1 MVWLLKSFLG
11 SLDKTYKR
19 IDNQSLAEEKLKAS
33 LILSNEEW
41 EREIDTAEQHPYL
54 WGQIRCLLN
63 WSHNDLD
70 TFKEYTRKLIELLNS
85 INDNSLAYYSA
96 ILVLAPKCWE
106 ESNRLYQYN
115 KDRDN
120 SIKRY
125 MRELTKEKQVYGGN
139 IKILIDN
146 WIFNYSDMSVKN
158 FLERLVADK
167 IKSSASWIQCIIKI
181 QPFLMRHGISVSF
194 ARMVILSWLSVRLA
208 IAIALILY
216 LFILEIFA
224 MKIVLPLRTLN
235 FTIPKVKNMSMRSYW
250 RKIVI
255 NI

>member
-1 MVWLLKSFLG
+1 
-11 SLDKTYKR
+11 
-19 IDNQSLAEEKLKAS
+19 
-33 LILSNEEW
+33 
-41 EREIDTAEQHPYL
+41 
-54 WGQIRCLLN
+54 
-63 WSHNDLD
+63 
-70 TFKEYTRKLIELLNS
+70 
-85 INDNSLAYYSA
+85 
-96 ILVLAPKCWE
+96 
-106 ESNRLYQYN
+106 
-115 KDRDN
+115 
-120 SIKRY
+120 

-146 WIFNYSDMSVKN
+146 WISNYSDMPVKN

-167 IKSSASWIQCIIKI
+167 IKSSASWIQCIIKN
-181 QPFLMRHGISVSF
+181 PT
-194 ARMVILSWLSVRLA
+194 ILDEAWNKRIFCQDCHTIFA

-224 MKIVLPLRTLN
+224 MKMVLPLRNLN